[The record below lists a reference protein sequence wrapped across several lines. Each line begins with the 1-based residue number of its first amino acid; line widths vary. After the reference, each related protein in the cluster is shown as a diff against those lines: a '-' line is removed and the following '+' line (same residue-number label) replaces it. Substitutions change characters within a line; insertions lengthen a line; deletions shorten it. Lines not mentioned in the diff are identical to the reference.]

1 MTAMVKQVETSE
13 TGKKTT
19 QVVTCAERTSP
30 QQDSCWSW
38 LVCFAGVVS
47 NVIICGFTFSYG
59 ILFPA
64 LLDEFQQGKA
74 KTGIVSLLLLCYVTS
89 TFLLVSSSVQS
100 KQLLCFVHRQGQ
112 KSEQKPT
119 TKNIAGFHNHSL
131 Y

>member
-13 TGKKTT
+13 SGKKTT

-38 LVCFAGVVS
+38 LVCFAGAVS
-47 NVIICGFTFSYG
+47 NVTICGFTFSYG

-74 KTGIVSLLLLCYVTS
+74 KTGIVSLLLHCYVTS
-89 TFLLVSSSVQS
+89 TFLLVSSSGQS
-100 KQLLCFVHRQGQ
+100 KQLLCLMHRQGQ
-112 KSEQKPT
+112 KSGQKPK
-119 TKNIAGFHNHSL
+119 TKTFVGFHNHSL